1 MLKFSKNKI
10 KFQRRKFC
18 EMKKENLFEIFQN
31 IIQIFDIEIG
41 IFKIN

>member
-1 MLKFSKNKI
+1 MLKFSKNKNKI
-10 KFQRRKFC
+10 PKKKIC

-31 IIQIFDIEIG
+31 IIQFFYIEIG